1 MAASFK
7 ELLNMS
13 ATAHGHMCAGQV
25 LGVRMGM
32 LGLSLLGYEAPLDP
46 QNIKKVV
53 VIVEI
58 DRCAADAL
66 ATVTGV
72 KLGRRSLRFMDY
84 GIMAATFVNLP
95 DGRAFRVGV
104 KEDCRAK
111 AAAAYAEIKSP
122 QIREVEAY
130 QVMRAADLFWV
141 EEVAVDLRPED
152 LPGWKGDKAVC
163 GQCGTVI
170 RHRREVVRDG
180 RTLCLVCAG
189 KGYFKSLAQVDEFE
203 TKDPVTGGKSH
214 V

>member
-7 ELLNMS
+7 ELLNLS
-13 ATAHGHMCAGQV
+13 ATAHGHLCAGQV

-46 QNIKKVV
+46 QSIKKVV

-72 KLGRRSLRFMDY
+72 KLGRRSLKFKDY

-95 DGRAFRVGV
+95 NGRAVRIRVR
-104 KEDCRAK
+104 EDCRAK
-111 AAAAYAEIKSP
+111 AAAEYSEIKSA
-122 QIREVEAY
+122 QIREIEAY
-130 QVMRAADLFWV
+130 QVMSATDLFWV
-141 EEVAVDLRPED
+141 DDVAVDLPPEE
-152 LPGWKGDKAVC
+152 LPGWKGDKAIC
-163 GQCGTVI
+163 TRCGTEI
-170 RHRREVVRDG
+170 RNRREVTRDG
-180 RTLCLVCAG
+180 RILCRVCAG
-189 KGYFKSLAQVDEFE
+189 AGYFERLGRVDGFE
-203 TKDPVTGGKSH
+203 ALDPVMGGKVH